1 MSNLDELLI
10 LLGMLAAAGFWMKQ
24 STARERATREARRQC
39 EYYGVQLLDETVG
52 LRRWRM
58 RRHENRLRLERG
70 YSFEVSLDGAD
81 REPGMLWMHDGV
93 LAELHLPTVMLTS
106 PESPGQAF
114 VPPRATAASP
124 IGLPLLPAGS
134 PETPEIPARATD
146 DSNVVPLRPRRRPG
160 DQPLH

>member
-24 STARERATREARRQC
+24 SAARERATREARRQC
-39 EYYGVQLLDETVG
+39 EHYGVQLLDETVG

-93 LAELHLPTVMLTS
+93 LAELHLPTVVLTPS
-106 PESPGQAF
+106 ESFGPGF
-114 VPPRATAASP
+114 VPPLTTASRAD
-124 IGLPLLPAGS
+124 LPLLPADA
-134 PETPEIPARATD
+134 PEVPVRATD
-146 DSNVVPLRPRRRPG
+146 ASNVVPLRPPRRSG